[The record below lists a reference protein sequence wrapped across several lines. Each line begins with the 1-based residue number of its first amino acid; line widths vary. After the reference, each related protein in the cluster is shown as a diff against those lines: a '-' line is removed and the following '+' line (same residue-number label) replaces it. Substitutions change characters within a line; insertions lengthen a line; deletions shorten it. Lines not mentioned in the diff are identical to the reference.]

1 MLPEALEGR
10 VKSARNSV
18 RAKKNRARYSALA
31 LFLALF
37 CTRDGSRTRTAVRPQ
52 DFKSCVSTNS
62 TTRAKVPICFYWR
75 CKSNRFIN
83 YLIKKIAPDFGGLFF
98 WSERRDSNSR
108 PRPWQGRALPTELL
122 SLIIPLFNYLNEI
135 QPRSF
140 TRGCKNKL

>member
-1 MLPEALEGR
+1 MLTEALEGSVTR
-10 VKSARNSV
+10 ARHSV
-18 RAKKNRARYSALA
+18 RVRQNRNRNTALA

-62 TTRAKVPICFYWR
+62 TTRAKVPICIYWR

-83 YLIKKIAPDFGGLFF
+83 YSIKKIAPNLGGFF

-122 SLIIPLFNYLNEI
+122 SLIIPLLNYLNEI
-135 QPRSF
+135 PQGSF
-140 TRGCKNKL
+140 TRGCKNKV